1 MELPSGVA
9 SGRSQ
14 LVEAAVKQWTKNL
27 VDIGKRN
34 PLLYYRDL
42 KAGTLNLEQASRFAM
57 ETLLT
62 GKTVPSSSLFVDDIA
77 HSDASKRLRVI
88 RKKVVELQE
97 ERGIQTGY
105 LALGLATWWDSES
118 EGDSRA
124 PAAPV
129 LLREVTIKP
138 RSAAEDEFDIH
149 VGDDTEVNPVLLHF
163 LAEEHNTVI
172 DAEAFAS
179 DLESGEEAAYD
190 NAIERLVQLCAGVK
204 GFRIDAKALIA
215 TFAYQKL
222 PMVNDLQADIDLLS
236 QSDVIAALAG
246 DGEAQSALRNGIDM
260 GLLPEPA
267 RPDATA
273 PTDEYLVL
281 DADSSQNYA
290 INAVIA
296 GQNVVIKGPPGTGKS
311 QTISNLITSLI
322 ARGDKV
328 LFVAEKR
335 AAIDAVLHRLEH
347 VDLGTWV
354 MDLHDGVSSRRRIAQ
369 QLADTLDRASTTPQ
383 PELASL
389 HRNLTVSRDR
399 LITHQTMMHT
409 PRSPWNISAF
419 EAQNRRLG
427 HGGMSLEFRLRGA
440 DLSRMT
446 QDLLAQAQDAL
457 TEFTDLGGLD
467 SEETS
472 VWGAAPIVTENDAR
486 DALRIVQQLRQQT
499 LPATVRSLQVVLEQ
513 TGLPAPT
520 TVLMWQNAFE
530 LIESA
535 SHILSFFKS
544 EILAEDL
551 EPFIAATATGRWRK
565 ENQAEMKWGERRRL
579 AKAANEFCAAGTA
592 RKSLLHGKLIAADDL
607 IREWQ
612 AISIDG
618 LGPRLPD
625 DLPGARRSFEQLTKE
640 LEDLGAYL
648 HWAQADFGSLDPAST
663 LGQKLAALAADQRT
677 VTLLPRRHQLR
688 DYLQQSCGLG
698 PFLDELRA
706 EAIEANDVAQV
717 LEAVWLESVLEEIA
731 LLDFHYGSFDGTNLD
746 RAVETFQSA
755 DTEHI
760 QTTAARVQRRSAE
773 NLYAAL
779 DEHPEQATLLR
790 KEANRK
796 RGHLAMRDLL
806 ARAPE
811 VMMALKPCWAMSPL
825 IVSQVLPLRQM
836 FDVVIFDE
844 ASQIPPADAIPA
856 IARGQRV
863 VVAGDERQ
871 LPPTSFFA
879 STIIEDVEDDDVDA
893 LTLTSGFESILD
905 ALVPVVPTRGLEW
918 HYRSRDERLIAFS
931 NAHIYDSMLTTFPG
945 ALEDGVLKHIHVP
958 WAQGFPGS
966 ENSSYEEVKKVADL
980 VIEHAENRPDESLGV
995 IAMGITHAN
1004 RIEAEVRNRVK
1015 ERRDLDHFFSE
1026 NRDERFFVKNLERVQ
1041 GDERDAIILSI
1052 GYGKG
1057 TDGRMLY
1064 RFGPLNQEGGERR
1077 LNVAVSRAKS
1087 RMTLVSSFTSG
1098 DLDPNKLRSRGAQLL
1113 GAYVAFMESGGSDL
1127 GSFSAVPP
1135 QLNAF
1140 EQDIRDRL
1148 TAAGLK
1154 LTAQY
1159 GVSGYKIDFVASH
1172 PGQPGRFVLAIEAD
1186 GATYHSS
1193 ATARDRDRLRQ
1204 NHLENLGWR
1213 FHRIWSTDWF
1223 RNPEAEV
1230 EKTLAAFSKAVA
1242 AVDLGEPASRRVAV
1256 VSEQSANISSVQTQR
1271 VGDCPV
1277 SANGTPIT
1285 EYSQRTLIELINW
1298 IESDGLL
1305 RTEDDLIDEA
1315 KEALGFRKRGTRIV
1329 RILSAAIAAAR
1340 N

>member
-1 MELPSGVA
+1 MELPSATA
-9 SGRSQ
+9 SARSQ
-14 LVEAAVKQWTKNL
+14 LIEAAVKQWTKNL

-34 PLLYYRDL
+34 PLLYYRDMKL
-42 KAGTLNLEQASRFAM
+42 GTLSLEAASGFAM
-57 ETLLT
+57 ESLLA
-62 GKTVPSSSLFVDDIA
+62 GKTVSSSTLFIDRAIHD
-77 HSDASKRLRVI
+77 DASKRLRTI

-97 ERGIQTGY
+97 ERGIQTGF
-105 LALGLATWWDSES
+105 LALGLATWWDIEGES
-118 EGDSRA
+118 GGRT

-129 LLREVTIKP
+129 FLREVTIKP
-138 RSAAEDEFDIH
+138 RSTAEDEFDIH
-149 VGDDTEVNPVLLHF
+149 LGDDTEINPVLLHF
-163 LAEEHNTVI
+163 LAEEHGTVI
-172 DAEAFAS
+172 DADAFAS
-179 DLESGEEAAYD
+179 DLDLGDEYAYD
-190 NAIERLVQLCAGVK
+190 KAIERLVENCSSVK
-204 GFRIDAKALIA
+204 GFRIDAKALIS

-222 PMVNDLQADIDLLS
+222 PMVKDLQADLELLS
-236 QSDVIAALAG
+236 ESDVIAALAG
-246 DGEAQSALRNGIDM
+246 DTEAQSALREGNATGTE
-260 GLLPEPA
+260 PEPEQ
-267 RPDATA
+267 PDATV
-273 PTDEYLVL
+273 PSDEFLVL

-290 INAVIA
+290 INAVLA

-311 QTISNLITSLI
+311 QTISNLIASLI

-354 MDLHDGVSSRRRIAQ
+354 MDLHEGVSSRRRVAQ

-389 HRNLTVSRDR
+389 HRNLTVNRDR
-399 LITHQTMMHT
+399 LINHQSMMHT
-409 PRSPWNISAF
+409 LRRPWNISAF

-427 HGGMSLEFRLRGA
+427 HGEISVNFRWQGTE
-440 DLSRMT
+440 LSRMT
-446 QDLLAQAQDAL
+446 PDLLAQAQDAL
-457 TEFTDLGGLD
+457 AEFADLGGLD
-467 SEETS
+467 SEDS
-472 VWGAAPIVTENDAR
+472 SLWSSAPIETEDAAR
-486 DALRIVQQLRQQT
+486 EALRILQQLRQNT
-499 LPATVRSLQVVLEQ
+499 LPAATRTLHNVLEQ
-513 TGLPAPT
+513 TGLPAPA
-520 TVLMWQNAFE
+520 TVLMWRNALEF
-530 LIESA
+530 IQSA
-535 SHILSFFKS
+535 SHVLSFFKA
-544 EILAEDL
+544 EILAEEL
-551 EPFIAATATGRWRK
+551 GPFIVATATGRWRS
-565 ENQAEMKWGERRRL
+565 ENQVEMKWGERRRL
-579 AKAANEFCAAGTA
+579 AKLANEFCTTGTA
-592 RKSLLHGKLIAADDL
+592 KKSLLHGKLIAADEL
-607 IREWQ
+607 IQKWK
-612 AISIDG
+612 AVSVDG
-618 LGPRLPD
+618 LGPRLPQ
-625 DLPGARRSFEQLTKE
+625 DLPSALKSFEKLTQE

-648 HWAQADFGSLDPAST
+648 SPMQADFESFDLNST
-663 LGQKLAALAADQRT
+663 LSQRLTALAAEQRT
-677 VTLLPRRHQLR
+677 VTALPRRHQLSEFL
-688 DYLQQSCGLG
+688 DQSCGLD
-698 PFLDELRA
+698 PLLAELRA
-706 EAIEANDVAQV
+706 NVFDSNDAGKV
-717 LEAVWLESVLEEIA
+717 LEAVWLESILDEIA
-731 LLDFHYGSFDGTNLD
+731 LQDFHYGAFDGTSLD
-746 RAVETFQSA
+746 RAVEAFQSA

-760 QTTAARVQRRSAE
+760 QTTASRVQRRSAE

-779 DEHPEQATLLR
+779 DQYPEQATLLR

-796 RGHLAMRDLL
+796 RGHLAMRELL

-825 IVSQVLPLRQM
+825 VVSQVLPLRQM

-879 STIIEDVEDDDVDA
+879 STNIDEGEEDANDY
-893 LTLTSGFESILD
+893 LTLTRGFESILD
-905 ALVPVVPTRGLEW
+905 ALAPVAPTRGLEW

-945 ALEDGVLKHIHVP
+945 ALESGVLKHVLVP
-958 WAQGFPGS
+958 WTPGFPGN
-966 ENSSYEEVKKVADL
+966 ENSSYDEVMKVADL
-980 VIEHAENRPDESLGV
+980 VIEHAENRPEESLGV
-995 IAMGITHAN
+995 IAMGINHAN

-1015 ERRDLDHFFSE
+1015 ERRDLDRFFSE
-1026 NRDERFFVKNLERVQ
+1026 NLDERFFVKNLERVQ

-1057 TDGRMLY
+1057 ANGRMLY

-1087 RMTLVSSFTSG
+1087 RMTLVSSFSSG
-1098 DLDPNKLRSRGAQLL
+1098 DLEPSKLRSRGAQLL
-1113 GAYVAFMESGGSDL
+1113 GAYIEFMESGGADL

-1135 QLNAF
+1135 RLNAF

-1148 TAAGLK
+1148 TATGLK

-1172 PGQPGRFVLAIEAD
+1172 PQQPGRFILAIEAD

-1230 EKTLAAFSKAVA
+1230 EKTLAAYSQALA
-1242 AVDLGEPASRRVAV
+1242 ASDKGEPAGRRSAS
-1256 VSEQSANISSVQTQR
+1256 VSDESKKIPSIQNNRI
-1271 VGDCPV
+1271 GECPV
-1277 SANGTPIT
+1277 RATGIPIT
-1285 EYSQRTLIELINW
+1285 EYRQRTLIELINW

-1315 KEALGFRKRGTRIV
+1315 KNALGFRKRGTRIV
-1329 RILSAAIAAAR
+1329 RILSAAITAAR
-1340 N
+1340 G